1 MIEDFLIETGRKLEI
16 FQQILRTV
24 GSQNQQNMSE
34 EEMDKEN
41 CVPNKNSSNEG
52 IFEEEEMKNL
62 EEGNK
67 VLKKKHCSKLKRITI

>member
-1 MIEDFLIETGRKLEI
+1 
-16 FQQILRTV
+16 
-24 GSQNQQNMSE
+24 MSE